1 MSKINK
7 IEVLIAEDSPTQVEQ
22 LKYLLETHN
31 FNVTVAK
38 DGKEALGLVV
48 KQKPSLVISENEW
61 LRTM

>member
-38 DGKEALGLVV
+38 DDKEAL
-48 KQKPSLVISENEW
+48 
-61 LRTM
+61 